1 MTGGGRGW
9 ANLFLASIYRKMKI
23 SALQLVCGAEI
34 FCVKRFLIKASMKQ
48 KLSLALAM
56 VLMLSLAVCGGND
69 TPAAAPRFA
78 VLDPDYTTAA

>member
-1 MTGGGRGW
+1 
-9 ANLFLASIYRKMKI
+9 
-23 SALQLVCGAEI
+23 
-34 FCVKRFLIKASMKQ
+34 MKQ

-78 VLDPDYTTAA
+78 VLGPDYTTAA